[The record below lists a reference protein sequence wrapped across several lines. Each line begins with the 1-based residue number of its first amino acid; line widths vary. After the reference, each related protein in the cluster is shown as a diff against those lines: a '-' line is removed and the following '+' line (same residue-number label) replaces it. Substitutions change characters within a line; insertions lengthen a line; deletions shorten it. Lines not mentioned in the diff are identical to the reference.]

1 MNVHIFAI
9 YLQNVTDLADISVY
23 LCKRNTKKW
32 MGVKKRAPRLLI
44 VNLIL
49 MDRTE
54 RNMDIVKAKL
64 LYGRIKLRLLLEAE
78 TCSIEKVEIEI
89 RAAFKLLWNVK
100 ITDIQFGQIHL
111 SILDEYTLQF
121 VQIHFCNLTNTL
133 KADTATTLYNF
144 DKNTVQFG
152 QKHFAI

>member
-1 MNVHIFAI
+1 MN
-9 YLQNVTDLADISVY
+9 
-23 LCKRNTKKW
+23 
-32 MGVKKRAPRLLI
+32 GGKKRAPRLLI

-89 RAAFKLLWNVK
+89 RAAFKLL
-100 ITDIQFGQIHL
+100 
-111 SILDEYTLQF
+111 
-121 VQIHFCNLTNTL
+121 
-133 KADTATTLYNF
+133 
-144 DKNTVQFG
+144 
-152 QKHFAI
+152 